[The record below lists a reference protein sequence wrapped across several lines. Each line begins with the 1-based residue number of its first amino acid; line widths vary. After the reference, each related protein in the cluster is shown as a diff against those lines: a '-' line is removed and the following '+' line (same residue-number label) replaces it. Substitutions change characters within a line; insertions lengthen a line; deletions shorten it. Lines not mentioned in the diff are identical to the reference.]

1 MLQFP
6 NFNPYI
12 FKLGPIHPTWYGL
25 MYVIGFGCA
34 YLLGVRRTKS
44 NPAWNKEDVSDL
56 MTYLMLGV
64 VLGGRIGYVL
74 FYGMGYWAQDLLYP
88 FKIWEGGMSFH
99 GGLLGVMFLLWLF
112 ARKKGKG
119 FWDVTD
125 YVAPMI
131 PPGLFFGR
139 IGNFINGEL
148 WGRPTDLPW
157 GMVFPGAGDGIP
169 RHPSQLYEAG
179 LEGIVLFIAVWLYSA
194 KPRRSGQVSGLF
206 LILYALFRSLVELV
220 RQPDGQVN
228 FLIGELTMGQ
238 ALSLPMILLGLWLM
252 LRRGP
257 RADVS

>member
-44 NPAWNKEDVSDL
+44 NPAWSKEDVSDL

-64 VLGGRIGYVL
+64 VLGGRICYVL
-74 FYGMGYWAQDLLYP
+74 FYGMGYWARDWLYP
-88 FKIWEGGMSFH
+88 LKIWEGGMSFH
-99 GGLLGVMFLLWLF
+99 GGLLGVIFLLWLF
-112 ARKKGKG
+112 GRKKGKA
-119 FWDVTD
+119 FWAVAD

-157 GMVFPGAGDGIP
+157 GMVFPSTGDGIP

-179 LEGIVLFIAVWLYSA
+179 LEGIVLFIAVWFYSA
-194 KPRRSGQVSGLF
+194 KPRRSGQVAGLF
-206 LILYALFRSLVELV
+206 LVLYGIFRSLVEMV

-228 FLIGELTMGQ
+228 FLIGEITMGQ
-238 ALSLPMILLGLWLM
+238 ALSLPMIVFGLWLM

-257 RADVS
+257 RASVS